1 MEDKTVLL
9 QPPERL
15 LPGTPARLWRH
26 IPKTQLPQV
35 HRLLLL
41 RGVRQR
47 MGGRDK
53 VQHIPRLQEQGRNA
67 GPEAGQDPA
76 DLKCAEEPDSDA
88 EGVQE
93 EGDDG

>member
-9 QPPERL
+9 QHPERL

-26 IPKTQLPQV
+26 ISKTQLPQV
-35 HRLLLL
+35 YRLLLL
-41 RGVRQR
+41 CGVRQR
-47 MGGRDK
+47 MGGRDE
-53 VQHIPRLQEQGRNA
+53 VQYFSRLQEQGGNA
-67 GPEAGQDPA
+67 GSEAGQDPA
-76 DLKCAEEPDSDA
+76 DLKCVEEPDFDV